1 MNVNIFYSF
10 LLFISFLFTIPLYF
24 VRLKILR
31 GESLFLRERL
41 GIRLPEKAAGKK
53 SLWIHAVSVGEVL
66 SLQNLIKQIKERHP
80 DWTIHFSTLTNTGMR
95 IAREK
100 LVEADHIFFI
110 PLDFTCIVRRFFNAL
125 EPKLFVLAESE
136 FWPNLLREAH
146 KLTKG
151 VLVINGRIS
160 PQSFKRYSLLRF
172 FAKRIL
178 KNINLFLVQT
188 EKDKEKLEQ
197 IGVNSEGIRVAG
209 NLKCEISLPP
219 LNDKDILRLKN
230 GLNIAKAKKV
240 IVAGSTRKGEERKL
254 IEAYAKARR
263 LRDDL
268 VLILAPR
275 HSERAEEVE
284 KICQSF
290 PFPIVRK
297 TKISADIQW
306 DVMILDTI
314 GELAQFY
321 ALCDIAFIGG
331 SLIPWG
337 GQNLLEP
344 AFYEKPIFFG
354 PHMENFAFL
363 AEKFIQSEAARTVCN
378 ENDLVEMFMIHDE
391 RSLDKMG
398 NKAKET
404 LNLLQGATERTLSA
418 IETFMAED

>member
-1 MNVNIFYSF
+1 MNIFYSF
-10 LLFISFLFTIPLYF
+10 LLFISFLFTLPLYF
-24 VRLKILR
+24 FRLKILR

-41 GIRLPEKAAGKK
+41 GIRLPGKAAGKK

-66 SLQNLIKQIKERHP
+66 SLQNLVKKIKERHP
-80 DWTIHFSTLTNTGMR
+80 DWTVYFSTLTNTGMR
-95 IAREK
+95 VAREK
-100 LVEADHIFFI
+100 LVEADHVFFI
-110 PLDFTCIVRRFFNAL
+110 PLDFTCIVRRFFKTL

-146 KLTKG
+146 KQTRG

-160 PQSFKRYSLLRF
+160 PRSFKRYSLLRF

-178 KNINLFLVQT
+178 KNIDLFLMQT
-188 EKDKEKLEQ
+188 EEDKKKLEQ
-197 IGVNSEGIRVAG
+197 IGIHSEGIRVAG

-219 LNDKDILRLKN
+219 LNDKDILALKTE
-230 GLNIAKAKKV
+230 LNIAETKKV
-240 IVAGSTRKGEERKL
+240 IVAGSTRKEEERKL
-254 IEAYAKARR
+254 MEAYAIARKIR
-263 LRDDL
+263 EDL

-284 KICQSF
+284 RICQRF

-297 TKISADIQW
+297 TKISTDTQW

-321 ALCDIAFIGG
+321 AMCDIAFIGG

-363 AEKFIQSEAARTVCN
+363 AEKFIQAEAARTVYS
-378 ENDLVEMFMIHDE
+378 ENDLVEMFMIQDE
-391 RSLDKMG
+391 KSLDEMG
-398 NKAKET
+398 NRAKKT

-418 IETFMAED
+418 IETFMAEV

>member
-1 MNVNIFYSF
+1 MNIFYSF
-10 LLFISFLFTIPLYF
+10 LLFISFLFTLPLYF
-24 VRLKILR
+24 FRLKILR

-41 GIRLPEKAAGKK
+41 GIRLPGKAAGKK

-66 SLQNLIKQIKERHP
+66 SLQNLVKKIKERHP
-80 DWTIHFSTLTNTGMR
+80 DWTVYFSTLTNTGMR
-95 IAREK
+95 VAREK
-100 LVEADHIFFI
+100 LVEADHVFFI
-110 PLDFTCIVRRFFNAL
+110 PLDFTCIVRRFFKTL

-146 KLTKG
+146 KQTRG

-160 PQSFKRYSLLRF
+160 PRSFKRYSLLRF

-178 KNINLFLVQT
+178 KNIDLFLMQT
-188 EKDKEKLEQ
+188 EEDKKKLEQ
-197 IGVNSEGIRVAG
+197 IGIHSEGIRVAG

-219 LNDKDILRLKN
+219 LNDKDILALKTE
-230 GLNIAKAKKV
+230 LNIAETKKV
-240 IVAGSTRKGEERKL
+240 IVAGSTRKEEERKL
-254 IEAYAKARR
+254 MEAYAIARKIR
-263 LRDDL
+263 EDL

-284 KICQSF
+284 RICQRF

-297 TKISADIQW
+297 TKISTDTQW

-363 AEKFIQSEAARTVCN
+363 AEKFIQAEAARTVYS
-378 ENDLVEMFMIHDE
+378 ENDLVEMFMIQDE
-391 RSLDKMG
+391 KSLDEMG
-398 NKAKET
+398 NRAKKT

-418 IETFMAED
+418 IETFMAEV

>member
-1 MNVNIFYSF
+1 M
-10 LLFISFLFTIPLYF
+10 
-24 VRLKILR
+24 
-31 GESLFLRERL
+31 
-41 GIRLPEKAAGKK
+41 
-53 SLWIHAVSVGEVL
+53 GEVL
-66 SLQNLIKQIKERHP
+66 SLQNLVKKIKERHP
-80 DWTIHFSTLTNTGMR
+80 DWTVYFSTLTNTGMR
-95 IAREK
+95 VAREK
-100 LVEADHIFFI
+100 LVEADHVFFI
-110 PLDFTCIVRRFFNAL
+110 PLDFTCIVRRFFKTL

-146 KLTKG
+146 KQTRG

-160 PQSFKRYSLLRF
+160 PRSFKRYSLLRF

-178 KNINLFLVQT
+178 KNIDLFLMQT
-188 EKDKEKLEQ
+188 EEDKKKLEQ
-197 IGVNSEGIRVAG
+197 IGIHSEGIRVAG

-219 LNDKDILRLKN
+219 LNDKDILALKTE
-230 GLNIAKAKKV
+230 LNIAETKKV
-240 IVAGSTRKGEERKL
+240 IVAGSTRKEEERKL
-254 IEAYAKARR
+254 MEAYAIARKIR
-263 LRDDL
+263 EDL

-284 KICQSF
+284 RICQRF

-297 TKISADIQW
+297 TKISTDTQW

-363 AEKFIQSEAARTVCN
+363 AEKFIQAEAARTVYS
-378 ENDLVEMFMIHDE
+378 ENDLVEMFMIQDE
-391 RSLDKMG
+391 KSLDEMG
-398 NKAKET
+398 NRAKKT

-418 IETFMAED
+418 IETFMAEV